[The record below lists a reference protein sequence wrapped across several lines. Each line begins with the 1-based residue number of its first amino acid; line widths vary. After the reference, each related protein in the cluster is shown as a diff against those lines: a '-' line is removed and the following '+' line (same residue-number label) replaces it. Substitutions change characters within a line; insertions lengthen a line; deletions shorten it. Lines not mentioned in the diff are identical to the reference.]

1 MLFLLLS
8 MGGQIDW
15 HGHIGWNFGLM
26 ELLKPILTLWQPLRN
41 ILKRSLEKFISRNVT
56 CMAGTNEP

>member
-1 MLFLLLS
+1 